1 MAKQVQDCLR
11 EWICSRVDEPVVSWI
26 DETTQRISD
35 GDLKQLYL
43 RFGLAA
49 RKVPKLDLNPSED
62 ELASAEAVRPG
73 WKPGN
78 WSLLDAVRTLFVL
91 SIPATDEQQYVA
103 TLDRLFAAGEV
114 HELVALYQALPLY
127 PFPTAHVNR
136 TGEGIRT
143 NMRSVFCSVAHR
155 NVYPSEQLPEG
166 LWNQMVLKCLFVE
179 ASLFPV
185 VGLEERNNVTLSQM
199 LSDYA
204 HERWAAR
211 RTVHPELWRCV
222 DIDRYEPAAADLER
236 VLTEGNDVEKQAA
249 ALALKDR
256 TSPAAQK
263 LREANPELM
272 AKVNSS
278 EVTWETVYHQ
288 LFD

>member
-1 MAKQVQDCLR
+1 MATQVQDCLQ
-11 EWICSRVDEPVVSWI
+11 EWIRSRVDESVGSWI
-26 DETTQRISD
+26 DETTQKIAAGES
-35 GDLKQLYL
+35 KPLYL

-49 RKVPKLDLNPSED
+49 RKVPKSDLNLKEQ
-62 ELASAEAVRPG
+62 ELAAAEAVRPG
-73 WKPGN
+73 WRPAN
-78 WSLLDAVRTLFVL
+78 WSLIDAVRTLFVL
-91 SIPATDEQQYVA
+91 SIPADEESRYVA

-143 NMRSVFCSVAHR
+143 NMRSVFCSVAHD

-185 VGLEERNNVTLSQM
+185 VGLEQRNNVTLSQM

-204 HERWAAR
+204 HERWAAK

-236 VLTEGNDVEKQAA
+236 VLSEGNNVEKQAA
-249 ALALKDR
+249 ALTLKDK
-256 TSPAAQK
+256 SSSAAEK
-263 LREANPELM
+263 LRKANPELM
-272 AKVNSS
+272 ARVNSG

-288 LFD
+288 LFE

>member
-1 MAKQVQDCLR
+1 MATQVQDCLR
-11 EWICSRVDEPVVSWI
+11 EWIRARVEEPVSCWI
-26 DETTQRISD
+26 DETTQKIAA

-49 RKVPKLDLNPSED
+49 RKVPKSDLNLSGE
-62 ELASAEAVRPG
+62 ELAAAESVRPG
-73 WKPGN
+73 WAPDS
-78 WSLLDAVRTLFVL
+78 WSLIDAVRTLFVL
-91 SIPATDEQQYVA
+91 SIPATDETQYVA

-127 PFPTAHVNR
+127 PFPKAHVNR

-143 NMRSVFCSVAHR
+143 NMRSVFCSVAHH

-185 VGLEERNNVTLSQM
+185 VGLEARNNVTLSQM

-204 HERWAAR
+204 HERWAAK

-222 DIDRYEPAAADLER
+222 DIDRYEPAAADFER
-236 VLTEGNDVEKQAA
+236 VLGEGNEIEKQAA
-249 ALALKDR
+249 ALALKGK
-256 TSPAAQK
+256 TSPAAK
-263 LREANPELM
+263 TLREANPELM
-272 AKVNSS
+272 AQVNSG
-278 EVTWETVYHQ
+278 EVTWETVYYR
-288 LFD
+288 LFE